1 MLTWNV
7 TYHCKSGQREAF
19 YQALCQLGIRDNSM
33 SEEGN
38 LGYNYYFAAEVPDDL
53 LLVESW
59 TKPELQQ
66 AHCQTGIFARLQE
79 LKTQYCT
86 GVEIAKFNF

>member
-19 YQALCQLGIRDNSM
+19 YQALCDLGIRANSLK
-33 SEEGN
+33 EEGN
-38 LGYNYYFAAEVPDDL
+38 LKYDYFLAAEAPEDL

-59 TKPELQQ
+59 TTRSSSRP
-66 AHCQTGIFARLQE
+66 TARRR
-79 LKTQYCT
+79 YSA
-86 GVEIAKFNF
+86 VFRS

>member
-38 LGYNYYFAAEVPDDL
+38 LGYNYYFAAESLDDL

-79 LKTQYCT
+79 LKAQYCT